1 MQRALILLIL
11 LIAGIGIYL
20 FTQKSDS
27 LNDAQPQQSLEPS
40 KSDIAPTVVEAAKEH
55 IEKLT
60 TESKE
65 QVLDITKADNF
76 VTGEQLLK
84 MPTMES
90 EQIAIEKVDAAQE
103 SAATTA
109 QTTAET
115 ATASAT
121 QSATTEPQAQL
132 EVVKQTQSAVEL
144 TQSAVKQAGVQ
155 TQQTAGTQLAQ
166 TEPSTADS
174 ESATEL
180 VVTQVVDTGSKVIQG
195 AASAVKSQSVVVTQG
210 AAPAVSFEPAQVEA
224 GSVEVSQTTTSQS
237 LRPGQRIRLQ
247 ELLSDPDLAAGTV
260 FYIHAV
266 SPTDAQG
273 LWGILQRGLI
283 KTFAQGIELKE
294 SGRVLTAE
302 IPLLAD
308 ETLENRRSS
317 FLGEFLYQK
326 VQDTYVYNYQ
336 QGMLGQDPDL
346 IKPGQQLIIVS
357 YSEDELISIFNHFTQ
372 PGA

>member
-11 LIAGIGIYL
+11 LIIAIGLYL
-20 FTQKSDS
+20 FNQKSDTLTDLQS
-27 LNDAQPQQSLEPS
+27 QQSLEPNAQA
-40 KSDIAPTVVEAAKEH
+40 IEPTVVKAAKEH

-90 EQIAIEKVDAAQE
+90 ETIAIEKVAEPQADQPVQAKVTKPVEPVQTATTNAN
-103 SAATTA
+103 SAATE
-109 QTTAET
+109 Q
-115 ATASAT
+115 
-121 QSATTEPQAQL
+121 PKQAQVQQVTS
-132 EVVKQTQSAVEL
+132 EANAQVVKP
-144 TQSAVKQAGVQ
+144 
-155 TQQTAGTQLAQ
+155 Q
-166 TEPSTADS
+166 TETGAAQAKANQPQP
-174 ESATEL
+174 TEI
-180 VVTQVVDTGSKVIQG
+180 VVTQVVDNGSKIIQG
-195 AASAVKSQSVVVTQG
+195 AAAALQNQSVVVTQG

-224 GSVEVSQTTTSQS
+224 ANVEVSAATNTQS

-273 LWGILQRGLI
+273 LWGILQRGLV
-283 KTFAQGIELKE
+283 KTFAQGIELKQ

-302 IPLLAD
+302 IPILAD

-357 YSEDELISIFNHFTQ
+357 YSEEELISIFNHFTR

>member
-1 MQRALILLIL
+1 MQRALIVLIL
-11 LIAGIGIYL
+11 LIAGIGVYL

-27 LNDAQPQQSLEPS
+27 LTDTQPQQSLEPS
-40 KSDIAPTVVEAAKEH
+40 NREIEPTVVEAAKEH

-60 TESKE
+60 TESQE

-90 EQIAIEKVDAAQE
+90 EQIAIEQVDSSSSPE
-103 SAATTA
+103 SAE
-109 QTTAET
+109 TAET
-115 ATASAT
+115 AEAS
-121 QSATTEPQAQL
+121 
-132 EVVKQTQSAVEL
+132 
-144 TQSAVKQAGVQ
+144 VQ
-155 TQQTAGTQLAQ
+155 TTQTHSLNQQVEQMVETVVEKRAETAPAKTSTMQTNQAKPAAQSSDESTQ
-166 TEPSTADS
+166 
-174 ESATEL
+174 L
-180 VVTQVVDTGSKVIQG
+180 VVTQAIDSGSKVIQG
-195 AASAVKSQSVVVTQG
+195 AAAAIQSQSVVVTQG
-210 AAPAVSFEPAQVEA
+210 AAPAVSFEPAQVDA
-224 GSVEVSQTTTSQS
+224 TNLEVTKVGETQTAQS

-302 IPLLAD
+302 IPMLAD

-357 YSEDELISIFNHFTQ
+357 YSENELISIFNHFTQ

>member
-1 MQRALILLIL
+1 MQRALIVLIL
-11 LIAGIGIYL
+11 LIAGIGVYL

-27 LNDAQPQQSLEPS
+27 LTDTQPQQSLEPS
-40 KSDIAPTVVEAAKEH
+40 NREIEPTVVEAAKEH

-60 TESKE
+60 TESQE

-90 EQIAIEKVDAAQE
+90 EQIAIEQVNSSSSPE
-103 SAATTA
+103 
-109 QTTAET
+109 TAET
-115 ATASAT
+115 AEAS
-121 QSATTEPQAQL
+121 
-132 EVVKQTQSAVEL
+132 
-144 TQSAVKQAGVQ
+144 VQ
-155 TQQTAGTQLAQ
+155 TTQTHSLNQQVEQMVETVVEKRAETAPAKTSTMQTNQAKPAAQSSDESTQ
-166 TEPSTADS
+166 
-174 ESATEL
+174 L
-180 VVTQVVDTGSKVIQG
+180 VVTQAIDSGSKVIQG
-195 AASAVKSQSVVVTQG
+195 AAAAIQSQSVVVTQG
-210 AAPAVSFEPAQVEA
+210 AAPAVSFEPAQVDA
-224 GSVEVSQTTTSQS
+224 TNLEVTKVGETQTGQS

-302 IPLLAD
+302 IPMLAD

-357 YSEDELISIFNHFTQ
+357 YSENELISIFNHFTQ

>member
-27 LNDAQPQQSLEPS
+27 LNDTQPQQSLEPS

-60 TESKE
+60 SESKE

-109 QTTAET
+109 QTTADT
-115 ATASAT
+115 ATATPA
-121 QSATTEPQAQL
+121 QSAATEPQAQL
-132 EVVKQTQSAVEL
+132 EVVKQTQSE
-144 TQSAVKQAGVQ
+144 VKQAGAQ
-155 TQQTAGTQLAQ
+155 TQQTAVEQIARS
-166 TEPSTADS
+166 EPSATES
-174 ESATEL
+174 ESATQL

-224 GSVEVSQTTTSQS
+224 GSVEVSQTTTSRS

-302 IPLLAD
+302 IPMLAD

>member
-1 MQRALILLIL
+1 MQRTIIVLVL
-11 LIAGIGIYL
+11 LIAGLGIYL
-20 FTQKSDS
+20 FSQRSAT
-27 LNDAQPQQSLEPS
+27 LIEAQPQQSLEPS
-40 KSDIAPTVVEAAKEH
+40 TSAVPPTVVEAAKQH

-60 TESKE
+60 NDSKE

-90 EQIAIEKVDAAQE
+90 ETIRVEQVNPPQATIDAAQANETVQSE
-103 SAATTA
+103 SLVSQAQNQVQAQAQAQATNPVA
-109 QTTAET
+109 PAEDR
-115 ATASAT
+115 APGSASAST
-121 QSATTEPQAQL
+121 INP
-132 EVVKQTQSAVEL
+132 
-144 TQSAVKQAGVQ
+144 GV
-155 TQQTAGTQLAQ
+155 T
-166 TEPSTADS
+166 D
-174 ESATEL
+174 L
-180 VVTQVVDTGSKVIQG
+180 VVTQAVDTGSTMIQG
-195 AASAVKSQSVVVTQG
+195 AASAIERQSVVVTQG
-210 AAPAVSFEPAQVEA
+210 AEPAVSFES
-224 GSVEVSQTTTSQS
+224 GDNTSNSVEMSTTQTGQS

-294 SGRVLTAE
+294 SGRRLSAE

-357 YSEDELISIFNHFTQ
+357 YTEDELISIFNHFTR

>member
-1 MQRALILLIL
+1 MQRALIVLIL
-11 LIAGIGIYL
+11 LIAGIGVYL

-27 LNDAQPQQSLEPS
+27 LTDTQPQQSLEPS
-40 KSDIAPTVVEAAKEH
+40 NQEIEPTVVEAAKEH
-55 IEKLT
+55 IQKLT
-60 TESKE
+60 TESQE

-90 EQIAIEKVDAAQE
+90 EQIAIEQLDSPSTSE
-103 SAATTA
+103 
-109 QTTAET
+109 TAET
-115 ATASAT
+115 AEAS
-121 QSATTEPQAQL
+121 
-132 EVVKQTQSAVEL
+132 
-144 TQSAVKQAGVQ
+144 VQ
-155 TQQTAGTQLAQ
+155 TTQPQSLSQQVEQMVETVVEKRAATSPAK
-166 TEPSTADS
+166 PSTPQTNQAKPAAQSSD
-174 ESATEL
+174 ESTQL
-180 VVTQVVDTGSKVIQG
+180 VVTQAIDSGSKVIQG
-195 AASAVKSQSVVVTQG
+195 AAAAIQSQSVVVTQG
-210 AAPAVSFEPAQVEA
+210 AAPAVSFEPAQVDA
-224 GSVEVSQTTTSQS
+224 TNLEVTKVGETQTGQS

-302 IPLLAD
+302 IPMLAD

-357 YSEDELISIFNHFTQ
+357 YSENELISIFNHFTQ

>member
-1 MQRALILLIL
+1 MQRALIVLIL

-27 LNDAQPQQSLEPS
+27 LTDALPQQSLEPS
-40 KSDIAPTVVEAAKEH
+40 NEEIEPTVVEAAKEH

-60 TESKE
+60 TESQE

-90 EQIAIEKVDAAQE
+90 EQIAIEQVDGAVANEPAPE
-103 SAATTA
+103 ST
-109 QTTAET
+109 
-115 ATASAT
+115 
-121 QSATTEPQAQL
+121 
-132 EVVKQTQSAVEL
+132 
-144 TQSAVKQAGVQ
+144 Q
-155 TQQTAGTQLAQ
+155 TQQLTREVEQVVEQMVETVVEKRTQSNQ
-166 TEPSTADS
+166 TEA
-174 ESATEL
+174 
-180 VVTQVVDTGSKVIQG
+180 VVTQTVDAGSKVIQG
-195 AASAVKSQSVVVTQG
+195 AATAIQSQSVVVTQG
-210 AAPAVSFEPAQVEA
+210 VAPAVSFEPAQVE
-224 GSVEVSQTTTSQS
+224 STNIEVTQTVQGQS

-294 SGRVLTAE
+294 SGRVLTVE
-302 IPLLAD
+302 IPMLAD

-357 YSEDELISIFNHFTQ
+357 YSENELISIFNHFTQ

>member
-1 MQRALILLIL
+1 MQRALIVLIL
-11 LIAGIGIYL
+11 LIAGIGVYL

-27 LNDAQPQQSLEPS
+27 LNDVKSQQSLEPANQE
-40 KSDIAPTVVEAAKEH
+40 IEPTVVEAAKQH

-90 EQIAIEKVDAAQE
+90 EQITIEKVDSTYSAGTTETAE
-103 SAATTA
+103 SSVQTTQTQAIKQKVEQMVETVVENRAATAPAKTSTA
-109 QTTAET
+109 QTNQVEPAAQSSDE
-115 ATASAT
+115 AT
-121 QSATTEPQAQL
+121 Q
-132 EVVKQTQSAVEL
+132 
-144 TQSAVKQAGVQ
+144 
-155 TQQTAGTQLAQ
+155 
-166 TEPSTADS
+166 
-174 ESATEL
+174 L
-180 VVTQVVDTGSKVIQG
+180 VVTQTVDSGSKVIQG
-195 AASAVKSQSVVVTQG
+195 AAAAIQTQSVVVTQG
-210 AAPAVSFEPAQVEA
+210 AAPAVSFEPTQVDA
-224 GSVEVSQTTTSQS
+224 TNLEVTKVGKTQTGQS
-237 LRPGQRIRLQ
+237 LQPGQRIRLQ

-283 KTFAQGIELKE
+283 KTFPQGIELKE

-302 IPLLAD
+302 IPMLAD

-357 YSEDELISIFNHFTQ
+357 YSENELISIFNHFTQ

>member
-1 MQRALILLIL
+1 MQRALIVLIL
-11 LIAGIGIYL
+11 LIAGIGVYL

-27 LNDAQPQQSLEPS
+27 LTDTQPQQSLEPS
-40 KSDIAPTVVEAAKEH
+40 NQEIEPTVVEAAKEH

-60 TESKE
+60 TESQE

-90 EQIAIEKVDAAQE
+90 EQIAIEQVDSS
-103 SAATTA
+103 SAPE
-109 QTTAET
+109 TAET
-115 ATASAT
+115 AETAEAS
-121 QSATTEPQAQL
+121 
-132 EVVKQTQSAVEL
+132 
-144 TQSAVKQAGVQ
+144 VQ
-155 TQQTAGTQLAQ
+155 TTQTHSLNQQVEQMVETVVEKRAETGPAKTSTMQTNQAKPAAQSSDESTQ
-166 TEPSTADS
+166 
-174 ESATEL
+174 L
-180 VVTQVVDTGSKVIQG
+180 VVTQAIDSGSKVIQG
-195 AASAVKSQSVVVTQG
+195 AAAAIQSQSVVVTQG
-210 AAPAVSFEPAQVEA
+210 AAPAVSFEPAQVDA
-224 GSVEVSQTTTSQS
+224 TNLEVTKVGETQTGQS

-302 IPLLAD
+302 IPMLAD

-357 YSEDELISIFNHFTQ
+357 YSENELISIFNHFTQ

>member
-1 MQRALILLIL
+1 MQRALIVLIL
-11 LIAGIGIYL
+11 LIAGIGVYL

-27 LNDAQPQQSLEPS
+27 LDDVKPQQSLEPVNEG
-40 KSDIAPTVVEAAKEH
+40 IEPTVVEAAKQH

-90 EQIAIEKVDAAQE
+90 EQIVIEKVDSTYSAESPEAAE
-103 SAATTA
+103 TSAIKQKVEQRVEKVVEKRAATAPGKTNTTQTNQIETTA
-109 QTTAET
+109 QSSED
-115 ATASAT
+115 AT
-121 QSATTEPQAQL
+121 Q
-132 EVVKQTQSAVEL
+132 
-144 TQSAVKQAGVQ
+144 
-155 TQQTAGTQLAQ
+155 
-166 TEPSTADS
+166 
-174 ESATEL
+174 L
-180 VVTQVVDTGSKVIQG
+180 VVTQAIDSGSKVIQG
-195 AASAVKSQSVVVTQG
+195 SAAAIQTQSVVVTQG
-210 AAPAVSFEPAQVEA
+210 AAPAVSFESAQVDA
-224 GSVEVSQTTTSQS
+224 TNLEVTQVGELQTGQS

-302 IPLLAD
+302 IPMLAD

-357 YSEDELISIFNHFTQ
+357 YSENELISIFNHFTQ